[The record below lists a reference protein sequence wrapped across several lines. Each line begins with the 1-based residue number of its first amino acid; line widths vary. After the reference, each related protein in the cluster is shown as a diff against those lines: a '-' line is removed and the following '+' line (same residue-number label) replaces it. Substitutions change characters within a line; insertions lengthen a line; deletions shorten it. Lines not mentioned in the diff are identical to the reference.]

1 MTMNLERWQKFSKRE
16 QIGHI
21 ASEILRA
28 NLMTDKDSSVFFQ
41 IIERAIEL
49 VDISLADEKWKDN
62 PLPLLVLR
70 NELAKAYIKE
80 TKNLDELY
88 AAL

>member
-1 MTMNLERWQKFSKRE
+1 MISLERWQKFSKRE
-16 QIGHI
+16 QVGHI

-28 NLMTDKDSSVFFQ
+28 NLMEDKDNPIFFQ
-41 IIERAIEL
+41 LIERAIYL

-70 NELAKAYIKE
+70 NELAKIYVKE
-80 TKNLDELY
+80 TKNLDKLY